1 MALRTNTLQQL
12 NLADADSII
21 NISLPRKSVAA
32 DLAIY
37 KIFSDPTGKHLL
49 ITTEQGQNFYCY
61 EGWTQA
67 RLLTKFK
74 LVVESVAWNTVS
86 SSSSSSSSQM
96 YPKTST
102 REILLGARNGTIY
115 EALLDAHNELMKSQD
130 RYIQPLFSM
139 PDKQP
144 ITGIRAES
152 FPGSSKRALVI
163 VTTASRIYQF
173 SGQLDKKTDDTSGRL
188 FESLFA
194 AYKDT
199 APSKRFRTCFIDDT
213 APLFINYGYLN
224 LVIQEFLELPGV
236 TSHSEL
242 HTFTPSSARPTPP
255 KSMAWLTGLRF
266 PHSHHSLVFFVLNI
280 DVGCHPIPQ
289 GQEYTTAD

>member
-1 MALRTNTLQQL
+1 MNFQDEPLVEAEPIFQLGRVQHTLPAPLVSLTVSSDILTMALRTNTLQQL

-74 LVVESVAWNTVS
+74 LIVESVAWNTVSS

-163 VTTASRIYQF
+163 ITTASRIYQF

-199 APSKRFRTCFIDDT
+199 APSKRF
-213 APLFINYGYLN
+213 
-224 LVIQEFLELPGV
+224 
-236 TSHSEL
+236 
-242 HTFTPSSARPTPP
+242 
-255 KSMAWLTGLRF
+255 
-266 PHSHHSLVFFVLNI
+266 
-280 DVGCHPIPQ
+280 
-289 GQEYTTAD
+289 